1 MFNLSTQDVV
11 SSIEKTPIINEGNFV
26 YQHYYNF
33 FGNTDSFDL
42 DFDKIKFDRLE
53 NQQDLPRKR
62 LSYNEIL
69 SKKLHIFFMN
79 SQITKA
85 LENKFLTKLK
95 FTSVD
100 YWIDDKDYFLLPHVD
115 NDSIKLSLQIYI
127 GENHPGTVLF
137 DNNKRLHTFTFENN
151 CGYAMLLDDKTFH
164 GLEYPVKSN
173 GRKSVYVRYQ

>member
-11 SSIEKTPIINEGNFV
+11 SSIEKTPIINQGNFV
-26 YQHYYNF
+26 YQHYHNF

-79 SQITKA
+79 SKITKA

-100 YWIDDKDYFLLPHVD
+100 CWIDDKDYFLSPHVD
-115 NDSIKLSLQIYI
+115 DDSIKLSLQIYI

-137 DNNKRLHTFTFENN
+137 DNNERLHTFTFENN
-151 CGYAMLLDDKTFH
+151 CGYAMLLNDKTFH